1 LKTQADDVIATIK
14 QQGARAKSEKPAYG
28 ELYPFLEGLFVIQA
42 QVKDSLNLDS
52 PDLLPDLVNMKWAE
66 GSPLLRRWEFPL
78 DLKAAAMVLARVK
91 DVIPESNHPFLN
103 AYAALSKALDRHPE
117 QDEAIWRSF
126 LEHELEPWEEWMD
139 IQELDISILLFL
151 ARSCLRPSLE
161 WVAED
166 LLTRYPLP
174 ASWLKG
180 YCPICG
186 SLPALL
192 FLRGEGERMAYCSW
206 CGTTWGLHRLQCPTC
221 DNRYHESLGY
231 FDVEGEPYYRVH
243 YCRLCKSYFKLIDT
257 RELLNF
263 PYLPLEE
270 WTTLHLDLLAR
281 QEGWQMPASPS
292 PAIYAEPPGEEPQ
305 SVFSDEG

>member
-1 LKTQADDVIATIK
+1 LKTQVDEAIATIK
-14 QQGARAKSEKPAYG
+14 HQCRLAKTEKPAYG

-42 QVKDSLNLDS
+42 QVKDSLNLNS
-52 PDLLPDLVNMKWAE
+52 PDLSPDLVKRKWAE
-66 GSPLLRRWEFPL
+66 GTPLLRRSEFPL
-78 DLKAAAMVLARVK
+78 DPQAAARVLAQVK
-91 DVIPESNHPFLN
+91 EHIPTTNHPLRK
-103 AYAALSKALDRHPE
+103 AHAALSEVCDRHPE
-117 QDEAIWRSF
+117 QEQAIWRSF
-126 LEHELEPWEEWMD
+126 LEHDWETWEEWID
-139 IQELDISILLFL
+139 TEDLDVASLLVL

-166 LLTRYPLP
+166 LLRRHPLP
-174 ASWLKG
+174 ANWLQG

-192 FLRGEGERMAYCSW
+192 FLQGEGERRAYCSW
-206 CGTTWGLHRLQCPTC
+206 CGTTWGLHRLQCPCC

-231 FDVEGEPYYRVH
+231 FQVEEEPHYRVH

-257 RELLNF
+257 RERLDF

-281 QEGWQMPASPS
+281 QEGWQLPASPS
-292 PAIYAEPPGEEPQ
+292 PAVYGTSPSHTP
-305 SVFSDEG
+305 